1 MTSPKPA
8 HETMPNWPPSSWN
21 GGRDQIVIGGRLR
34 WNPHRDTS
42 ILVFRILN
50 GFLTDKFKM
59 VAGEGNAAVCAWERF
74 YAFPSAVPSALIE
87 LGLNRVKDLSV
98 LHRSSSW
105 HPPITADE

>member
-1 MTSPKPA
+1 MALTA
-8 HETMPNWPPSSWN
+8 AARRMPPNSAAFIRPDDHP
-21 GGRDQIVIGGRLR
+21 D
-34 WNPHRDTS
+34 RDTS